1 MTGLFD
7 ATTAAQVKDRI
18 ARLGTDSVRQWGKMG
33 PAQALAHCSE
43 AMLWAVGDVRPP
55 RLFVGRILGGL
66 IKSKVLA
73 EGNPMRKN
81 SPTIKSLVI
90 ADNRDLATEQKRLCA
105 LIDRFCMAGPAGCT
119 RHPHSFFGPLTPH
132 QWAALMFKHLDHH
145 LRQFGV

>member
-1 MTGLFD
+1 MIDLFD
-7 ATTAAQVKDRI
+7 TTTVAQVKDRI
-18 ARLGTDSVRQWGKMG
+18 ARLRTDSARQWGKMR

-55 RLFVGRILGGL
+55 RAFAGRIIGGL

-73 EGNPMRKN
+73 DSQPMRKN
-81 SPTIKSLVI
+81 SPTLKTLVI
-90 ADNRDLATEQKRLCA
+90 TDDRDLSAEQERLCA
-105 LIDRFCMAGPAGCT
+105 LIDRFSVAGPAGCT

-132 QWAALMFKHLDHH
+132 QWAALMYKHLDHH